1 MTQHTTIGTKKKQS
15 EGMVHGGM
23 ETILWRLLRNI
34 VLGIGFLLI
43 LFPLYLVFV
52 NSFKPLTE
60 ASQSFFALPRSI
72 NLHNIRA
79 LLNSQNYFVY
89 VKNSALISI
98 TSMAVVALFVPLVS
112 YAIARNYDRGYYKF
126 LYFYILLG
134 LFIPSQVILLP
145 IVKQMASLKM
155 MNQWG
160 LILLYI
166 TFSLTRGVFLFVN
179 YIRSLPI
186 EIEKAAQIDGCTVV
200 QTYFRIVVHLIRP
213 MISTLVI
220 MDVLW
225 YWNDFM
231 LPLFILNK
239 SRELWTL
246 PLFQYNFKTEYSF
259 DYPMAFTAYLL
270 SLLPVLVVY
279 CACQK
284 HIINGLTAGA
294 VKS

>member
-1 MTQHTTIGTKKKQS
+1 MTVLKTRALKHHAA
-15 EGMVHGGM
+15 GMIANPA
-23 ETILWRLLRNI
+23 ERLAWHSLRNI
-34 VLGIGFLLI
+34 MLFIGLALI
-43 LFPLYLVFV
+43 LFPMYLVII
-52 NSFKPLTE
+52 NSFKTLEE
-60 ASQSFFALPRSI
+60 ASHNFFALPKAFTLD
-72 NLHNIRA
+72 NVQA
-79 LLNSQNYFVY
+79 LLGSQNYFRY
-89 VKNSALISI
+89 VGNSVLVAVIS
-98 TSMAVVALFVPLVS
+98 MGVVAVFVPLVS
-112 YAIARNYDRGYYKF
+112 YAIARNLKKRYYKF
-126 LYFYILLG
+126 LYMYMLLG

-145 IVKQMASLKM
+145 IVKQMAALKL

-166 TFSLTRGVFLFVN
+166 TFSLTRGAFLFVN
-179 YIRSLPI
+179 YIRALPI
-186 EIEKAAQIDGCTVV
+186 EIEEAAQIDGCNVL
-200 QTYFRIVVHLIRP
+200 QTYFRIVVHLIKP

-220 MDVLW
+220 MDILW

-231 LPLFILNK
+231 LPLFLLNK
-239 SRELWTL
+239 SRDMWTL

-270 SLLPVLVVY
+270 ALLPVLVVY

>member
-1 MTQHTTIGTKKKQS
+1 MTQAARTTRKPGA
-15 EGMVHGGM
+15 GMVHSRG
-23 ETILWRLLRNI
+23 ETFVWHSLRNI
-34 VLGIGFLLI
+34 VLAAGIALI
-43 LFPLYLVFV
+43 LFPMYLVV
-52 NSFKPLTE
+52 INSFKTLEE
-60 ASQSFFALPRSI
+60 AGQNFFALPHAFTL
-72 NLHNIRA
+72 NNIRE
-79 LLNSQNYFVY
+79 LLGSQNYFLY
-89 VKNSALISI
+89 VFNSLFVSVV
-98 TSMAVVALFVPLVS
+98 SMAVVAVFVPLVS
-112 YAIARNYDRGYYKF
+112 YALARNLQRRYYKF
-126 LYFYILLG
+126 LYTYILLG
-134 LFIPSQVILLP
+134 LFIPSQVVLLP
-145 IVKQMASLKM
+145 IVKQMSALNM

-179 YIRSLPI
+179 YIRALPI
-186 EIEKAAQIDGCTVV
+186 EIEEAAQIDGCSVM
-200 QTYFRIVVHLIRP
+200 QTYFRIVIHLIRP

-220 MDVLW
+220 MDILW

-259 DYPMAFTAYLL
+259 NYTMAFTAYLL
-270 SLLPVLVVY
+270 ALIPVLVVY

>member
-1 MTQHTTIGTKKKQS
+1 MTTVKINAGKHKGQ
-15 EGMVHGGM
+15 GMLNNPA
-23 ETILWRLLRNI
+23 EKLLWHSLRNI
-34 VLGIGFLLI
+34 ALFIGLAVI
-43 LFPLYLVFV
+43 LFPIYLVII
-52 NSFKPLTE
+52 NSFKTLEE
-60 ASQSFFALPRSI
+60 ASQNFFALPKAFTLD
-72 NLHNIRA
+72 NVQA
-79 LLNSQNYFVY
+79 LLKSQNYFRY
-89 VKNSALISI
+89 VGNSVLVSVL
-98 TSMAVVALFVPLVS
+98 SMSVVAVFVPLVS
-112 YAIARNYDRGYYKF
+112 YAIARNLKKRYYKF
-126 LYFYILLG
+126 LYVYMLLG

-145 IVKQMASLKM
+145 IVKQMAALKL

-166 TFSLTRGVFLFVN
+166 TFSLTRGAFLFVN
-179 YIRSLPI
+179 YIRALPI
-186 EIEKAAQIDGCTVV
+186 EIEEAAQIDGCNVLR
-200 QTYFRIVVHLIRP
+200 TYFSIVIHLIKP

-220 MDVLW
+220 MDILW

-231 LPLFILNK
+231 LPLFLLNK
-239 SRELWTL
+239 SRDMWTL

-270 SLLPVLVVY
+270 ALLPVLVVY

>member
-1 MTQHTTIGTKKKQS
+1 MTARNTDKAR
-15 EGMVHGGM
+15 EGMVVSRR
-23 ETILWRLLRNI
+23 ETLLWHTLRNI
-34 VLGIGFLLI
+34 ALAIGLI
-43 LFPLYLVFV
+43 LILAPMYLVLA
-52 NSFKPLTE
+52 NSFKTLSE
-60 ASQSFFALPRSI
+60 ASQNFFSLPSRFSLD
-72 NLHNIRA
+72 NVRE
-79 LLNSQNYFVY
+79 LLSSQNYFRY
-89 VKNSALISI
+89 VGNSVMISV
-98 TSMAVVALFVPLVS
+98 TSIVVVAVFVPLVS
-112 YAIARNYDRGYYKF
+112 YAIARNMNRGYYKF

-145 IVKQMASLKM
+145 IVKQMSALDL
-155 MNQWG
+155 MNQMG

-166 TFSLTRGVFLFVN
+166 SFSLTRGVFLFVN
-179 YIRSLPI
+179 YIRALPI
-186 EIEKAAQIDGCTVV
+186 EIEEAAQIDGCSVL
-200 QTYFRIVVHLIRP
+200 QTYFRIVVHLIKP

-239 SRELWTL
+239 SREMWTL

-259 DYPMAFTAYLL
+259 NYTMAFTAYILA
-270 SLLPVLVVY
+270 LLPVLVLY

>member
-1 MTQHTTIGTKKKQS
+1 
-15 EGMVHGGM
+15 
-23 ETILWRLLRNI
+23 
-34 VLGIGFLLI
+34 
-43 LFPLYLVFV
+43 LVVV
-52 NSFKPLTE
+52 NAFKTLTE
-60 ASQSFFALPRSI
+60 AVKDFFALPEKWTLD
-72 NLHNIRA
+72 NVTA
-79 LLNSQNYFVY
+79 LLQSQNYFHY
-89 VKNSALISI
+89 VGNSVLVSVV
-98 TSMAVVALFVPLVS
+98 SMLVVAVFVPLVS
-112 YAIARNYDRGYYKF
+112 YAIARNFQRRYYKF
-126 LYFYILLG
+126 LYFYVLLG

-145 IVKQMASLKM
+145 IVKQMASLNL

-179 YIRSLPI
+179 YIRALPI
-186 EIEKAAQIDGCTVV
+186 EVEEAAQIDGCTVL
-200 QTYFRIVVHLIRP
+200 QTYFRIVVHLIKP
-213 MISTLVI
+213 MISTLII

-231 LPLFILNK
+231 LPLFLLNK
-239 SRELWTL
+239 SRSLWTL

-270 SLLPVLVVY
+270 ALIPVLVIY

-284 HIINGLTAGA
+284 HIISGLTAGA

>member
-1 MTQHTTIGTKKKQS
+1 MIASRAERNVWHS
-15 EGMVHGGM
+15 
-23 ETILWRLLRNI
+23 LRNI
-34 VLGIGFLLI
+34 LLFAGLAVI
-43 LFPLYLVFV
+43 LFPMYLVII
-52 NSFKPLTE
+52 NSFKTLEE
-60 ASQSFFALPRSI
+60 ASQNFFALPKAVTLA
-72 NLHNIRA
+72 NVQA
-79 LLNSQNYFVY
+79 LLSSQNYFRY
-89 VKNSALISI
+89 VGNSVLVAVL
-98 TSMAVVALFVPLVS
+98 SMGVVAVFVPLVS
-112 YAIARNYDRGYYKF
+112 YAIARNLKKRYYKF
-126 LYFYILLG
+126 LYMYMLLG

-145 IVKQMASLKM
+145 IVKQMAALKL

-166 TFSLTRGVFLFVN
+166 TFSLTRGAFLFVN
-179 YIRSLPI
+179 YIRALPL
-186 EIEKAAQIDGCTVV
+186 EIEEAAQIDGCNVL
-200 QTYFRIVVHLIRP
+200 QTHFRIVIHLIKP

-220 MDVLW
+220 MDILW

-231 LPLFILNK
+231 LPLFLLNK
-239 SRELWTL
+239 SRDMWTL

-270 SLLPVLVVY
+270 ALLPVLVVY

>member
-1 MTQHTTIGTKKKQS
+1 MTVLKARASKPGAS
-15 EGMVHGGM
+15 GMISNPA
-23 ETILWRLLRNI
+23 ERLVWHSLRNI
-34 VLGIGFLLI
+34 MLFAGLAVI
-43 LFPLYLVFV
+43 LFPMYLVII
-52 NSFKPLTE
+52 NSFKTLEE
-60 ASQSFFALPRSI
+60 ASQNFFALPKAVSLA
-72 NLHNIRA
+72 NVQA
-79 LLNSQNYFVY
+79 LLSSQNYFRY
-89 VKNSALISI
+89 VGNSVLVAVL
-98 TSMAVVALFVPLVS
+98 SMGVVAVFVPLVS
-112 YAIARNYDRGYYKF
+112 YAIARNLKKRYYKF
-126 LYFYILLG
+126 LYMYMLLG

-145 IVKQMASLKM
+145 IVKQMAALKL

-166 TFSLTRGVFLFVN
+166 TFSLTRGAFLFVN
-179 YIRSLPI
+179 YIRALPI
-186 EIEKAAQIDGCTVV
+186 EIEEAAQIDGCNVL
-200 QTYFRIVVHLIRP
+200 QTYFRIVIHLIKP

-220 MDVLW
+220 MDILW

-231 LPLFILNK
+231 LPLFLLNK
-239 SRELWTL
+239 SRDMWTL

-270 SLLPVLVVY
+270 ALLPVLVVY

>member
-1 MTQHTTIGTKKKQS
+1 MIANPA
-15 EGMVHGGM
+15 E
-23 ETILWRLLRNI
+23 RLVWHSLRNI
-34 VLGIGFLLI
+34 MLFIGLAVI
-43 LFPLYLVFV
+43 LFPMYLVII
-52 NSFKPLTE
+52 NSFKTLEE
-60 ASQSFFALPRSI
+60 ASQNFFALPKAVSLA
-72 NLHNIRA
+72 NVQA
-79 LLNSQNYFVY
+79 LLNSQNYFRY
-89 VKNSALISI
+89 VGNSVLVAVL
-98 TSMAVVALFVPLVS
+98 SMGVVAVFVPLVS
-112 YAIARNYDRGYYKF
+112 YAIARNLKKRYYKF
-126 LYFYILLG
+126 LYMYMLLG

-145 IVKQMASLKM
+145 IVKQMAALKL

-166 TFSLTRGVFLFVN
+166 TFSLTRGAFLFVN
-179 YIRSLPI
+179 YIRALPI
-186 EIEKAAQIDGCTVV
+186 EIEEAAQIDGCNVL
-200 QTYFRIVVHLIRP
+200 QTYFRIVIHLIKP

-220 MDVLW
+220 MDILW

-231 LPLFILNK
+231 LPLFLLNK
-239 SRELWTL
+239 SRDMWTL

-270 SLLPVLVVY
+270 ALLPVLVVY

>member
-1 MTQHTTIGTKKKQS
+1 MIS
-15 EGMVHGGM
+15 NPAE
-23 ETILWRLLRNI
+23 RLVWHSLRNI
-34 VLGIGFLLI
+34 MLFVGLAVI
-43 LFPLYLVFV
+43 LFPMYLVII
-52 NSFKPLTE
+52 NSFKTLEE
-60 ASQSFFALPRSI
+60 ASQNFFALPGAFTLD
-72 NLHNIRA
+72 NVQA
-79 LLNSQNYFVY
+79 LLGSQNYFSY
-89 VKNSALISI
+89 VGNSVMVAVL
-98 TSMAVVALFVPLVS
+98 SMGVVAVFVPLVS
-112 YAIARNYDRGYYKF
+112 YAIARNLKKRYYKF
-126 LYFYILLG
+126 LYVYMLLG

-145 IVKQMASLKM
+145 IVKQMAALKL

-166 TFSLTRGVFLFVN
+166 TFSLTRGAFLFVN
-179 YIRSLPI
+179 YIRALPL
-186 EIEKAAQIDGCTVV
+186 EIEEAAQIDGCNVL
-200 QTYFRIVVHLIRP
+200 QTYFRIVIHLIKP

-220 MDVLW
+220 MDILW

-231 LPLFILNK
+231 LPLFLLNK
-239 SRELWTL
+239 SRAMWTL

-270 SLLPVLVVY
+270 ALLPVLAVY

>member
-1 MTQHTTIGTKKKQS
+1 MTVLKTNASKQRAA
-15 EGMVHGGM
+15 GMISNPAERFAWHS
-23 ETILWRLLRNI
+23 LRNI
-34 VLGIGFLLI
+34 ALFIGLAII
-43 LFPLYLVFV
+43 LFPMYLVII
-52 NSFKPLTE
+52 NSFKTLEE
-60 ASQSFFALPRSI
+60 ASKNFFALPKAFSLD
-72 NLHNIRA
+72 NVQA
-79 LLNSQNYFVY
+79 LLKSQNYFRY
-89 VKNSALISI
+89 VGNSVLVSVIS
-98 TSMAVVALFVPLVS
+98 MGVVAIFVPLVS
-112 YAIARNYDRGYYKF
+112 YAIARNMKKRYYKF
-126 LYFYILLG
+126 LYVYMLLG

-145 IVKQMASLKM
+145 IVKQMAALKL

-166 TFSLTRGVFLFVN
+166 TFSLTRGAFLFVN
-179 YIRSLPI
+179 YIRALPL
-186 EIEKAAQIDGCTVV
+186 EIEEAAQIDGCNVL
-200 QTYFRIVVHLIRP
+200 QTYFRIVIHLIKP

-220 MDVLW
+220 MDILW

-231 LPLFILNK
+231 LPLFLLNK
-239 SRELWTL
+239 SRDMWTL

-270 SLLPVLVVY
+270 ALLPILVVY